1 MQPTDCQ
8 GCVDAVTKEGAVI
21 LKDVEN
27 GIEDIPTIA
36 DHVWNKIKGWFDKVK
51 DWFKHLF

>member
-1 MQPTDCQ
+1 MKPTNCQ

-27 GIEDIPTIA
+27 GIDDIPTIA
-36 DHVWNKIKGWFDKVK
+36 DHVWNEIKGWFDKVK
-51 DWFKHLF
+51 DWFKHHF